1 MFSTVVRLARNDAR
15 ACRGNLASV
24 QKKCCEAESNHLFP
38 ILRNFARACGRVS
51 VGRYPDKRPDSR
63 QGMKNRGSL
72 KSQDLRGQHLSQGM
86 PLKVSP
92 LLATVTGSRRRTGAP
107 RSQRG
112 TRLKATT
119 DRAFLVSTGIPP
131 PARATEKACPSL
143 PGVRAGKLPT
153 NPRQH
158 NSV

>member
-1 MFSTVVRLARNDAR
+1 
-15 ACRGNLASV
+15 
-24 QKKCCEAESNHLFP
+24 
-38 ILRNFARACGRVS
+38 
-51 VGRYPDKRPDSR
+51 
-63 QGMKNRGSL
+63 
-72 KSQDLRGQHLSQGM
+72 M

-119 DRAFLVSTGIPP
+119 DRAFLVSTGIPT

-143 PGVRAGKLPT
+143 PGVRAGNFPNQSTAAQFGSELEAYVASPSCGYAKAL
-153 NPRQH
+153 
-158 NSV
+158 SSEI

>member
-1 MFSTVVRLARNDAR
+1 
-15 ACRGNLASV
+15 
-24 QKKCCEAESNHLFP
+24 
-38 ILRNFARACGRVS
+38 
-51 VGRYPDKRPDSR
+51 
-63 QGMKNRGSL
+63 
-72 KSQDLRGQHLSQGM
+72 M

-92 LLATVTGSRRRTGAP
+92 ALATVTGSRRRTGAP

-119 DRAFLVSTGIPP
+119 DRAFLVSTGIPT

-143 PGVRAGKLPT
+143 PGERAGNFPT

-158 NSV
+158 SSDLSSRPRRVSIVRQSHDTHVREHFERVRRLGRLEGCYDRTHQGVPA

>member
-1 MFSTVVRLARNDAR
+1 
-15 ACRGNLASV
+15 
-24 QKKCCEAESNHLFP
+24 
-38 ILRNFARACGRVS
+38 
-51 VGRYPDKRPDSR
+51 
-63 QGMKNRGSL
+63 
-72 KSQDLRGQHLSQGM
+72 M

-92 LLATVTGSRRRTGAP
+92 PLATVTGSRRRTGAP

-143 PGVRAGKLPT
+143 PGERAGNSPNQSTAAQFGLSSRLRRVSIMRL
-153 NPRQH
+153 RQSAH
-158 NSV
+158 VREHFERAPSLGPFGSVL

>member
-1 MFSTVVRLARNDAR
+1 
-15 ACRGNLASV
+15 
-24 QKKCCEAESNHLFP
+24 
-38 ILRNFARACGRVS
+38 
-51 VGRYPDKRPDSR
+51 
-63 QGMKNRGSL
+63 
-72 KSQDLRGQHLSQGM
+72 M
-86 PLKVSP
+86 PLRVSP

-143 PGVRAGKLPT
+143 PGERAGKFPNQSTAAQFGLSSR
-153 NPRQH
+153 PRRVSIVRQRQSTH
-158 NSV
+158 VREPLGAGPVAGTVLGECYDRTYPGIPAQPPQRGPRHRAVPRGRPRSQIGRASCREREESRV